1 MQRVRKLVLALQSLR
16 EVAFGL
22 DPQTR
27 RGGWNGTP
35 LAVQRAMNELRRI
48 LLPVTAV
55 SALIVI
61 PWTARAQ
68 GAMNGGLSVDVQVAA
83 TVDRSVTY
91 SDDGAPYRDTSGLVG
106 LSAVGNLGGL
116 AMGGTVDGF
125 PGIFGDGRMALGGLA
140 GWQSKV
146 GSLRIQILGEAGAD
160 RFSNVG
166 GTLFSEQLGAKN
178 SWLPY
183 VGTRYGVT
191 RCLPKDGHFEIGFW
205 LFARYDLGQ
214 KTVTNVTTGILG
226 GPEVFTNF
234 QLGGFM
240 AGLGFRVGLRFNQ
253 RPLVATSEIADPS
266 S

>member
-1 MQRVRKLVLALQSLR
+1 MNALRCTWLS
-16 EVAFGL
+16 
-22 DPQTR
+22 
-27 RGGWNGTP
+27 
-35 LAVQRAMNELRRI
+35 
-48 LLPVTAV
+48 VTVV

-61 PWTARAQ
+61 SSTARAQ
-68 GAMNGGLSVDVQVAA
+68 GALDRGLSVDVQVAA
-83 TVDRSVTY
+83 TVDRTVTY
-91 SDDGAPYRDTSGLVG
+91 GDDGAPYRDTSGHVG
-106 LSAVGNLGGL
+106 LSAVGNLGAL

-146 GSLRIQILGEAGAD
+146 GSLRMQILGEAGAD

-183 VGTRYGVT
+183 SGIRFGVA

-226 GPEVFTNF
+226 GPDVYTNF
-234 QLGGFM
+234 KLGGFM
-240 AGLGFRVGLRFNQ
+240 AGLGFRVGLRFSQ

>member
-1 MQRVRKLVLALQSLR
+1 
-16 EVAFGL
+16 
-22 DPQTR
+22 
-27 RGGWNGTP
+27 
-35 LAVQRAMNELRRI
+35 MNERHRI
-48 LLPVTAV
+48 LLPVTV
-55 SALIVI
+55 VGALIVI

-83 TVDRSVTY
+83 TVDRTVTY
-91 SDDGAPYRDTSGLVG
+91 SDSGAPYRDTSGLLG
-106 LSAVGNLGGL
+106 LSAVGNLGKL

-146 GSLRIQILGEAGAD
+146 DSLQVQILGEAGAD
-160 RFSNVG
+160 RFSDVG

-183 VGTRYGVT
+183 GGIRFGATKR
-191 RCLPKDGHFEIGFW
+191 LPKDGHFEVGFW

-214 KTVTNVTTGILG
+214 KTVTNVTSGILG

-234 QLGGFM
+234 QLGGFL
-240 AGLGFRVGLRFNQ
+240 AGLGFRVGLRLDQ
-253 RPLVATSEIADPS
+253 RALGAPSALADPS
-266 S
+266 